1 MQGVYD
7 TWFYEDIAGIR
18 PDASGPGF
26 KVTRFEPTMTAYLP
40 WAKATLETP
49 YGEVKSDW
57 KQEGG
62 KMDWK
67 IEIPANASGLV
78 ALPDGKTV
86 TVNGQPL
93 DKNRYPAAGQGTEN
107 PLYRF
112 PSGHYAIVIE

>member
-1 MQGVYD
+1 
-7 TWFYEDIAGIR
+7 
-18 PDASGPGF
+18 
-26 KVTRFEPTMTAYLP
+26 
-40 WAKATLETP
+40 
-49 YGEVKSDW
+49 
-57 KQEGG
+57 
-62 KMDWK
+62 MDWK

-93 DKNRYPAAGQGTEN
+93 DKNRYPTAGQGAEN